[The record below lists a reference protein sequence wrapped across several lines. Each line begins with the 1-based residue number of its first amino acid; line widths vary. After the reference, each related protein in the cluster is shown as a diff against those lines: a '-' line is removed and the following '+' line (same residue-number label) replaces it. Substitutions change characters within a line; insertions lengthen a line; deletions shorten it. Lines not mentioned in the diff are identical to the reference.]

1 MPLARKAVSLA
12 LRCSMS
18 EFVSSIRVGGVNQKT
33 AGSARKTFG
42 DDSTLFDSAAGL
54 PIVLRMA
61 DKHYRS
67 LIKAVSWRLTGSVD
81 TLIISFLITGKLKWA
96 LTISGVELFTKIGL
110 YYVHERVWDT
120 LSFGRVKPSAKGK
133 VNFEI

>member
-1 MPLARKAVSLA
+1 MPQG
-12 LRCSMS
+12 
-18 EFVSSIRVGGVNQKT
+18 F
-33 AGSARKTFG
+33 
-42 DDSTLFDSAAGL
+42 DDKFNVFDSAASL
-54 PIVLRMA
+54 LIVLRMT

-110 YYVHERVWDT
+110 YYVHERVWDS
-120 LSFGRVKPSAKGK
+120 LSFGRAKSSVKNKM
-133 VNFEI
+133 NYEI